1 MCGWVMLHQQTTSRL
16 SVALLTQECS
26 VPHNEGWQRSPL
38 CIVTQ
43 ASGLT
48 EAPFQH
54 GFLHHWDVER
64 NVGNCAL
71 PLNTSALMWHTL
83 FISFFIGQGKSSNL
97 RGQGAQ
103 SFQKAWG
110 AEHSE

>member
-1 MCGWVMLHQQTTSRL
+1 MCGWVMLHQQTTSHL
-16 SVALLTQECS
+16 SAALLTQECS

-83 FISFFIGQGKSSNL
+83 FISFFFCSG
-97 RGQGAQ
+97 
-103 SFQKAWG
+103 
-110 AEHSE
+110 